1 MNRKIPTRGKRAPNG
16 ASSIYQDKN
25 GKWHGRVTMGVRDDG
40 KIDRRHVESW
50 DRKTVTD
57 KVRKLERARDEGNV
71 TKPGLRWTVAEWIEH
86 WLNNIATAT
95 TSANGWDA
103 YYYAT
108 KHITKHVGAHK
119 LPNLLPDHLE
129 SMYRKMQDSGSA
141 AGTANQVHRT
151 ARTALN
157 EAVVRGYLAKN
168 PALIAKPPRV
178 EEEEIEPFTR
188 DEITKIFTVALD
200 GRNACRWVVAIA
212 LGLRQGEVLGLRWQ
226 DVDFHEGT
234 LTVAIQRPRPKWRH
248 GCDQPCGHKHAG
260 HCPRRVNTRK
270 ETARPKSKAG
280 RRTIGL
286 PQPLLDQL
294 KLHLIEQGKER
305 EKAAELWDE
314 QGWLFT
320 NEVGRPLNHRTD
332 LARWKQLLEAAGVRD
347 ARLHDARHTA
357 ATVLLELG
365 VPDRAAMQI
374 MGWSNAALT
383 QRYQHVTGH
392 VLGSVATQVG
402 AHLWETP
409 HHAN

>member
-1 MNRKIPTRGKRAPNG
+1 MPT
-16 ASSIYQDKN
+16 
-25 GKWHGRVTMGVRDDG
+25 
-40 KIDRRHVESW
+40 
-50 DRKTVTD
+50 
-57 KVRKLERARDEGNV
+57 
-71 TKPGLRWTVAEWIEH
+71 
-86 WLNNIATAT
+86 T
-95 TSANGWDA
+95 TP
-103 YYYAT
+103 T

-129 SMYRKMQDSGSA
+129 SMYHKMQDSGSA

-188 DEITKIFTVALD
+188 DAITKIFTVALD